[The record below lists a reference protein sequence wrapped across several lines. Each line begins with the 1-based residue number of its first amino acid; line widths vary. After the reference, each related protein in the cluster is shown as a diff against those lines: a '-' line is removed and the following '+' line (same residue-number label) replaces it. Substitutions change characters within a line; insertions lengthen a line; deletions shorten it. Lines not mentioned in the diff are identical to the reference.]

1 MLCRL
6 LKDTGVA
13 GAPGSHFHKP
23 DLSVWCS
30 EYGIVGDPKRAE
42 ADTLCAVVDAAL
54 EKGRGGTPIFG
65 LRMQR
70 GSFAFFEEKLAV
82 LFPDEPDTP
91 ARIKRAFGR
100 TLYIRLQRQDIID
113 QAISYTK
120 AQQTGLWHR
129 NADGTE
135 LESLTPP
142 SPPVYD
148 FAQLEKA
155 RVQFERFNVDWQAW
169 FDTHAIEPLHIS
181 YDALSDDPRGVLASV
196 LAALSLDPSL
206 AEGIYPGVA
215 RLADTTNAQWKARF
229 LADRADGA
237 SRRTSTL

>member
-30 EYGIVGDPKRAE
+30 EYGIAEDPKRAE

-54 EKGRGGTPIFG
+54 EKGRGGTPLFG

-70 GSFAFFEEKLAV
+70 GSFAFFEEKLAI

-135 LESLTPP
+135 LERLAPP

-148 FAQLEKA
+148 FAELEKA
-155 RVQFERFNVDWQAW
+155 RAQFESFNRDWQAW
-169 FDTHAIEPLHIS
+169 FDAHSIDPLRIS
-181 YDALSDDPRGVLASV
+181 YDTLSNDPRGVLARV
-196 LAALSLDPSL
+196 LTALGVDPSL
-206 AEGIYPGVA
+206 AEGIDPGVS

-229 LADRADGA
+229 LDDRADHA
-237 SRRTSTL
+237 SRRASTR